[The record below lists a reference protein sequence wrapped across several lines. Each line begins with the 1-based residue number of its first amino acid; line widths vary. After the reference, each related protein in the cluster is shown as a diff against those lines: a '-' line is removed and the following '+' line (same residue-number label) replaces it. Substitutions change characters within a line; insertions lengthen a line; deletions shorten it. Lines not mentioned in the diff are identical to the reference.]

1 MGHSLQERID
11 IMLERMEL
19 NYGPNRVRRMTK
31 EQFDKIKEQVEKDE
45 ILWKLKMKSDAEEEH
60 IKFLQG
66 LKDAE

>member
-31 EQFDKIKEQVEKDE
+31 EQFDKMSLLFGVSREEREESHKILKETLNKN
-45 ILWKLKMKSDAEEEH
+45 KTK
-60 IKFLQG
+60 
-66 LKDAE
+66 

>member
-31 EQFDKIKEQVEKDE
+31 EQFDKMSLLFGVSREEREQSHKILKETLNKN
-45 ILWKLKMKSDAEEEH
+45 KTK
-60 IKFLQG
+60 
-66 LKDAE
+66 

>member
-31 EQFDKIKEQVEKDE
+31 EQFDKMSRLFGVSREEREQSHKILKETLNKN
-45 ILWKLKMKSDAEEEH
+45 KTK
-60 IKFLQG
+60 
-66 LKDAE
+66 